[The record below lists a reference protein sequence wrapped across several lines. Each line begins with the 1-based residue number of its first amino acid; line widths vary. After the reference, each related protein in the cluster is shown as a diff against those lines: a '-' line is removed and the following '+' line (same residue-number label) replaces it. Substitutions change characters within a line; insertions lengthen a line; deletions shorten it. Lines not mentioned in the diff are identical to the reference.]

1 MFHIYFYRQ
10 TGSSDCGPTTL
21 RILLGYWGTFVQN
34 WEITQRVPT
43 QNKGW
48 NLLQYSKAAISYGL
62 KPNIKSIK
70 SNDIKKLELPIV
82 LLSHEHYVVLYKSKT
97 DKFYVA
103 DPQKGKV
110 VYKKDEFLSQL
121 FNTEGE
127 CIGISFSLMPTF
139 EKTGKRINNLLIL
152 RKFLSY
158 YRTYQKQ
165 IIKIFTLVFI
175 VGISQAFLPFIS
187 RAIIDTGLETSS
199 WDFITLLLI
208 GNIIL
213 VLTNI
218 LGSFAQVFLATHIAN
233 KIKICM
239 LDDYFIKLLSMKYA
253 TFLRIN
259 VGDILQRITDN
270 ERIQA
275 YFIGQ
280 LFNSI
285 ISTLFLI
292 AFSFILLYF
301 NYKLFIIYTVFALAY
316 IGWNSIFLSQ
326 RKKLDF
332 KFWNIKS
339 DNNKFLIQ
347 MYNHIVDIK
356 GFNYYDQFL
365 NQWRKNISALY
376 KQNIN
381 FLNFS
386 QLQDVGGKIL
396 LQSKDLLLTYLSC
409 SYVLEG
415 QITLGTL
422 FAIQYILG
430 FLNSPLYILA
440 EFMNQTQLIMISF
453 NRLFDF
459 NNQPDDESKTG
470 NQFIP
475 KSRDI
480 ILRDI
485 YYRYPDGSIGLN
497 KISVNFQSGKKYGI
511 IGASGCGK
519 STLLKLLCGIIEP
532 SIGEMYLGS
541 TNIKSIDWNEMRK
554 HISIVLQENKLV
566 AGSILENI
574 VGDTNNYNENRLI
587 KAVETACIRTE
598 IEILP
603 EAYNTLIE
611 GENKKLSK
619 GQVQRIL
626 IARALYRE
634 ADIYLF
640 DEIDDGISLTVNKRI
655 TEKIDKYL
663 QEKTRIYV
671 THRTESLEDADL
683 IYVLN
688 NGMLIDLG
696 KYNELKE
703 RRRIS

>member
-1 MFHIYFYRQ
+1 
-10 TGSSDCGPTTL
+10 
-21 RILLGYWGTFVQN
+21 
-34 WEITQRVPT
+34 
-43 QNKGW
+43 
-48 NLLQYSKAAISYGL
+48 
-62 KPNIKSIK
+62 
-70 SNDIKKLELPIV
+70 
-82 LLSHEHYVVLYKSKT
+82 
-97 DKFYVA
+97 
-103 DPQKGKV
+103 
-110 VYKKDEFLSQL
+110 
-121 FNTEGE
+121 
-127 CIGISFSLMPTF
+127 
-139 EKTGKRINNLLIL
+139 
-152 RKFLSY
+152 
-158 YRTYQKQ
+158 
-165 IIKIFTLVFI
+165 
-175 VGISQAFLPFIS
+175 
-187 RAIIDTGLETSS
+187 
-199 WDFITLLLI
+199 
-208 GNIIL
+208 
-213 VLTNI
+213 
-218 LGSFAQVFLATHIAN
+218 
-233 KIKICM
+233 M

-376 KQNIN
+376 KQNID

-603 EAYNTLIE
+603 EAYNTLVE

-640 DEIDDGISLTVNKRI
+640 DEIDDGVSLLVNKRI

-688 NGMLIDLG
+688 NGMLIDIG

>member
-1 MFHIYFYRQ
+1 M
-10 TGSSDCGPTTL
+10 S
-21 RILLGYWGTFVQN
+21 
-34 WEITQRVPT
+34 
-43 QNKGW
+43 
-48 NLLQYSKAAISYGL
+48 
-62 KPNIKSIK
+62 
-70 SNDIKKLELPIV
+70 
-82 LLSHEHYVVLYKSKT
+82 
-97 DKFYVA
+97 
-103 DPQKGKV
+103 
-110 VYKKDEFLSQL
+110 
-121 FNTEGE
+121 
-127 CIGISFSLMPTF
+127 
-139 EKTGKRINNLLIL
+139 
-152 RKFLSY
+152 
-158 YRTYQKQ
+158 
-165 IIKIFTLVFI
+165 
-175 VGISQAFLPFIS
+175 
-187 RAIIDTGLETSS
+187 
-199 WDFITLLLI
+199 
-208 GNIIL
+208 
-213 VLTNI
+213 
-218 LGSFAQVFLATHIAN
+218 
-233 KIKICM
+233 
-239 LDDYFIKLLSMKYA
+239 
-253 TFLRIN
+253 
-259 VGDILQRITDN
+259 
-270 ERIQA
+270 
-275 YFIGQ
+275 
-280 LFNSI
+280 
-285 ISTLFLI
+285 
-292 AFSFILLYF
+292 
-301 NYKLFIIYTVFALAY
+301 
-316 IGWNSIFLSQ
+316 
-326 RKKLDF
+326 
-332 KFWNIKS
+332 
-339 DNNKFLIQ
+339 
-347 MYNHIVDIK
+347 
-356 GFNYYDQFL
+356 
-365 NQWRKNISALY
+365 
-376 KQNIN
+376 
-381 FLNFS
+381 
-386 QLQDVGGKIL
+386 
-396 LQSKDLLLTYLSC
+396 
-409 SYVLEG
+409 
-415 QITLGTL
+415 
-422 FAIQYILG
+422 
-430 FLNSPLYILA
+430 
-440 EFMNQTQLIMISF
+440 
-453 NRLFDF
+453 LFDF

-603 EAYNTLIE
+603 EAYNTLVE

-640 DEIDDGISLTVNKRI
+640 DEIDDGVSLLVNKRI

-688 NGMLIDLG
+688 NGMLIDIG